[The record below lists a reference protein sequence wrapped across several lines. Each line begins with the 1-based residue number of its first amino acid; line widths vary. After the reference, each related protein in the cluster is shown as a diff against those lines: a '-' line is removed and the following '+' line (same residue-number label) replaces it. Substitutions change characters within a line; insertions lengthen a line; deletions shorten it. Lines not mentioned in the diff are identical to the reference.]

1 MSLRVCRRASV
12 DVLRVLRTAS
22 AAAIRA
28 AYRNAEL
35 KKPGKVYAV
44 AGSGGGGG
52 KKDRKPGGG
61 GGGKKREMSDRE
73 MELVMLGGAEP

>member
-1 MSLRVCRRASV
+1 MK
-12 DVLRVLRTAS
+12 
-22 AAAIRA
+22 AIRA

-52 KKDRKPGGG
+52 KKKAGRVKFVDRLM
-61 GGGKKREMSDRE
+61 KKEKRGRKKKER
-73 MELVMLGGAEP
+73 ANKKK